1 MGTEQQLDLNQQS
14 SLDVSNYWG
23 GLFTNI
29 KCLSFWQYMSLLAF
43 NRARAAWLCP
53 VVSSV
58 VALVYVATPPMKE
71 CWGGSLL
78 GFFFSQ
84 TSHACQVR
92 GSQRAA
98 TKSSSA
104 LGLRSDACSINS
116 PSGET
121 CGVVFIFESRRTS
134 VWEKQCGWAMGYAGP
149 KTEASH
155 SRSSDKFPSSSSRS
169 SSSSGL

>member
-1 MGTEQQLDLNQQS
+1 MSLFLAVYEPASFQQNTSCLV
-14 SLDVSNYWG
+14 VSCRFLRRHSRVRGRAIDERVLGG
-23 GLFTNI
+23 GL
-29 KCLSFWQYMSLLAF
+29 LL
-43 NRARAAWLCP
+43 
-53 VVSSV
+53 V
-58 VALVYVATPPMKE
+58 
-71 CWGGSLL
+71 
-78 GFFFSQ
+78 FFSQ

-116 PSGET
+116 PSGER